1 MSTIGNGNRD
11 RRADYGQTFFLQ
23 NSLQFSLGWEDNKFN
38 FPGLVNS
45 KGMKE
50 SADTEAEPQADETL
64 GN

>member
-1 MSTIGNGNRD
+1 MAIETE
-11 RRADYGQTFFLQ
+11 GQTMDKHSFLQ

-50 SADTEAEPQADETL
+50 SADTEAEPQADILTETS

>member
-1 MSTIGNGNRD
+1 MAIETE
-11 RRADYGQTFFLQ
+11 GQTMDKHSFLQ
-23 NSLQFSLGWEDNKFN
+23 NSLQFCLGWEDNKFN

-50 SADTEAEPQADETL
+50 SADTEAEPQADILTETS